1 MRKQLSYVITLTLI
15 FLVVVGCNPAGQAVS
30 EPENTIHVNQLGYL
44 PDGHKSA
51 IIIGPSEGFLIV
63 DVDSKK
69 IVHTGELSAPQ
80 QWAASGEDA
89 RIADFSS
96 FSAPGNYVLIAG
108 GSGSHQFEISRDVYS
123 DVAKASIKAFYFHR
137 ASTALDEKYAGVYAR
152 TAGHPDTQVGIH
164 ASAASESRPEGTKIS
179 APKGWYDAGDFGKY
193 IVNSAIT
200 VTTMMSV
207 FEHYPEKSGMISTNI
222 PESGD
227 ETPDLLDEIKWNLDW
242 MLTMQDP
249 QDGGVYHKLTTKSFP
264 GMIMPEEDT
273 DPRWIVMKPP
283 PATLDFVASMAQASR
298 VYKPYDSEF
307 SEQCLTAA
315 LKAWEWTQNNMEVYY
330 TQPED
335 IHTGAYDQPGK
346 GFKDEKFW
354 AATEL
359 SITTGETYES
369 EIPSP
374 LLVPEWRDGAALA
387 SMNLLNYQEDEAVK
401 KVFFVLADSLLKAQM
416 ASPYDVSNDYFRWGS
431 TSDFLN
437 QAMILLYAYKAS
449 GEKAYKDAAQS
460 TFDWVLGKN
469 PTGYSFV
476 TGFGQ
481 KTAKHIH
488 HRPSEGDAIAEPQPG
503 WVIGG
508 PNPEN
513 KEDCGEDAYTSP
525 YPALAYMDQLCS
537 YATNE
542 IAINWNGVFVYVAI
556 ALDAEG

>member
-1 MRKQLSYVITLTLI
+1 
-15 FLVVVGCNPAGQAVS
+15 
-30 EPENTIHVNQLGYL
+30 
-44 PDGHKSA
+44 
-51 IIIGPSEGFLIV
+51 
-63 DVDSKK
+63 
-69 IVHTGELSAPQ
+69 
-80 QWAASGEDA
+80 
-89 RIADFSS
+89 
-96 FSAPGNYVLIAG
+96 
-108 GSGSHQFEISRDVYS
+108 
-123 DVAKASIKAFYFHR
+123 
-137 ASTALDEKYAGVYAR
+137 
-152 TAGHPDTQVGIH
+152 
-164 ASAASESRPEGTKIS
+164 
-179 APKGWYDAGDFGKY
+179 
-193 IVNSAIT
+193 
-200 VTTMMSV
+200 
-207 FEHYPEKSGMISTNI
+207 
-222 PESGD
+222 
-227 ETPDLLDEIKWNLDW
+227 
-242 MLTMQDP
+242 
-249 QDGGVYHKLTTKSFP
+249 
-264 GMIMPEEDT
+264 
-273 DPRWIVMKPP
+273 
-283 PATLDFVASMAQASR
+283 
-298 VYKPYDSEF
+298 
-307 SEQCLTAA
+307 
-315 LKAWEWTQNNMEVYY
+315 
-330 TQPED
+330 
-335 IHTGAYDQPGK
+335 
-346 GFKDEKFW
+346 
-354 AATEL
+354 
-359 SITTGETYES
+359 
-369 EIPSP
+369 
-374 LLVPEWRDGAALA
+374 
-387 SMNLLNYQEDEAVK
+387 LNYQEDEAVK